1 MRVRGA
7 GGADIQTTRCGQPHG
22 EGSPGA
28 GSRYPVRGEP
38 ARLRFMRLLILG
50 AGAVGGYFGGR
61 LAEAGA
67 DVTFLVRPARKA
79 QLESQGLRLTSPFG
93 DVTLPVRAR
102 LASEVDGDQ
111 DLVLLACKAYD
122 LTAAMDAIAPAM
134 SGRAGVLPF
143 LNGVSHVAT
152 LEQRFGRGRVL
163 GGTARIVAS
172 MTPDGVIQHLTK
184 LSALAFGELD
194 GTVSPRTLALL
205 AACGRT
211 SFESRISTDIRRD
224 LWLKLT
230 FLGTLAAM
238 NSLMRA
244 SVGEIVRPRVPRCS
258 LACSRRTPRSVA
270 VKATRPTRRIS
281 RITAN
286 CSPRRTRLSRHHCCA
301 TLKAAP
307 RSRQTI
313 CSASCSNAA
322 GHTDSTTRCTPP
334 RTRQQRLTNS
344 GERPEGSAA
353 RSPGSR
359 SIGAHLARG
368 PGSACPSR
376 ASAAGRGTR
385 DCRGVTNADARTT

>member
-1 MRVRGA
+1 MLSN
-7 GGADIQTTRCGQPHG
+7 QH
-22 EGSPGA
+22 A

-172 MTPDGVIQHLTK
+172 MAPDGVIQHLTK

-244 SVGEIVRPRVPRCS
+244 SVGEIVRAPEGAALFARLFETNAEICRREGHAPDEAY
-258 LACSRRTPRSVA
+258 LANYRKLFA
-270 VKATRPTRRIS
+270 
-281 RITAN
+281 
-286 CSPRRTRLSRHHCCA
+286 
-301 TLKAAP
+301 
-307 RSRQTI
+307 Q
-313 CSASCSNAA
+313 
-322 GHTDSTTRCTPP
+322 TDSTLEASLLRDLESGGPIEADHLLGFLLERCRAHGLDDTLHA
-334 RTRQQRLTNS
+334 TTYAAAKAYEQR
-344 GERPEGSAA
+344 R
-353 RSPGSR
+353 
-359 SIGAHLARG
+359 
-368 PGSACPSR
+368 
-376 ASAAGRGTR
+376 AAGRIR
-385 DCRGVTNADARTT
+385 CA